1 METRTKMNT
10 PYDVYYFDNFI
21 ERYALAKGKPVVLL
35 RSYGWNHSTDVDAI
49 NASYAVYESILPTDM
64 WTALKNSE
72 YVFLEVEDLDDTR
85 LFLESNLP
93 ASQAETTTPEN
104 YIFYSLCNSQGQ
116 IIASNE

>member
-1 METRTKMNT
+1 MNT
-10 PYDVYYFDNFI
+10 PYDVYFFDNFI

-72 YVFLEVEDLDDTR
+72 YVFLEVEDLDDT
-85 LFLESNLP
+85 LL
-93 ASQAETTTPEN
+93 
-104 YIFYSLCNSQGQ
+104 YIIFSILDFVHFNSQTILFENIVVVFFILVNLNKIRAKDQ
-116 IIASNE
+116 R